1 MLAAAGLGVSE
12 LHAAAI
18 RVISTMVSGEIRIPP
33 EYEPRLAEAEYS
45 EDEPHT
51 FATLAARRQPMAKYP
66 ICPTATVTAAPG
78 STPCGGRW
86 GWTASSAWCS

>member
-18 RVISTMVSGEIRIPP
+18 RVVGDVVSGEIRIPP
-33 EYEPRLAEAEYS
+33 KYEPRLAEAEYS

-51 FATLAARRQPMAKYP
+51 FATLAARRQPMAKLSDLP
-66 ICPTATVTAAPG
+66 DRDRHRSARLVAAVGAGPRAPRG
-78 STPCGGRW
+78 VPS
-86 GWTASSAWCS
+86 